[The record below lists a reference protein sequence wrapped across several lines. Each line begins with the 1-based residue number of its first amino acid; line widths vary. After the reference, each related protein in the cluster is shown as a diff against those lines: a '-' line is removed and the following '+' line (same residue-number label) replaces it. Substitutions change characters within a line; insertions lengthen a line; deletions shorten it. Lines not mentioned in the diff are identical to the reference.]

1 MDLKFKGTRL
11 LVCDYDACVDF
22 YHKTLGFELI
32 YQSQSGEET
41 DLKMGNTILNLIKRA
56 SMSNI
61 IGMQENKDNDN
72 LTDNVA
78 LIFTTSDL
86 DETCKQLEANDVKF
100 ISKPVYRPQWGI
112 KTIYLRDPDKNLI
125 GIYQMT
131 DYMPI

>member
-1 MDLKFKGTRL
+1 MNLNFKGTRL
-11 LVCDYDACVDF
+11 LVCDFQGCVDF
-22 YHKTLGFELI
+22 YQKTLGFELI
-32 YQSQSGEET
+32 YQDKDGEEA
-41 DLKMGNTILNLIKRA
+41 DLKMGTTILNLIKRA

-61 IGMQENKDNDN
+61 IGMEDLDDGN

-86 DETCKQLEANDVKF
+86 DATTKQLEEHGVKF

>member
-1 MDLKFKGTRL
+1 MDLNFKGTRL
-11 LVCDYDACVDF
+11 LVCDYDACVEF

-41 DLKMGNTILNLIKRA
+41 DLRMGNTILNLIKRA

-61 IGMQENKDNDN
+61 IGMGESSDNDN

-78 LIFTTSDL
+78 LIFTTQDL
-86 DETCKQLEANDVKF
+86 DETCKQLEANKVKF

>member
-1 MDLKFKGTRL
+1 MNLSFKGTRL
-11 LVCDYDACVDF
+11 LVCDFKACVEF
-22 YHKTLGFELI
+22 YQHTLGFELI
-32 YQSQSGEET
+32 YQDKGGEEA
-41 DLKMGNTILNLIKRA
+41 DLRMGDTILNLIKRS

-61 IGMQENKDNDN
+61 VGTENLANDN

-86 DETCKQLEANDVKF
+86 DETTSKLEKEGIEF

>member
-1 MDLKFKGTRL
+1 MDLNFKGTRL
-11 LVCDYDACVDF
+11 LVCDYDACVEF

-41 DLKMGNTILNLIKRA
+41 DLRMGNTILNLIKRA

-61 IGMQENKDNDN
+61 IGMAENLDNDN

-78 LIFTTSDL
+78 LIFTTADL
-86 DETCKQLEANDVKF
+86 DKTCKELEANNVEF

-125 GIYQMT
+125 GVYQMT
-131 DYMPI
+131 DYMPV

>member
-1 MDLKFKGTRL
+1 MNLNFKGTRL
-11 LVCDYDACVDF
+11 LVCDFKACVEF
-22 YHKTLGFELI
+22 YQKTLGFELI
-32 YQSQSGEET
+32 YQDKDGEEA
-41 DLKMGNTILNLIKRA
+41 DLKMGDTILNLIKRS

-61 IGMQENKDNDN
+61 VGTDNLANDN

-78 LIFTTSDL
+78 LIFVTPDL
-86 DETCKQLEANDVKF
+86 DQTTEELKRQGVEF

>member
-1 MDLKFKGTRL
+1 MNLNFKGTRL
-11 LVCDYDACVDF
+11 LVCDFKACVEF

-32 YQSQSGEET
+32 YQDKDGEEA
-41 DLKMGNTILNLIKRA
+41 DLKMGDTILNLIKRS

-61 IGMQENKDNDN
+61 VGTDNLANDN

-78 LIFTTSDL
+78 LIFVTPDL
-86 DETCKQLEANDVKF
+86 DQTTEELKRQGVEF

>member
-1 MDLKFKGTRL
+1 MDLNFKGTRL
-11 LVCDYDACVDF
+11 LVCDYDACVEF

-41 DLKMGNTILNLIKRA
+41 DLRMGNTILNLIKRA

-61 IGMQENKDNDN
+61 IGMEESLDNDN

-78 LIFTTSDL
+78 LIFTTQDL
-86 DETCKQLEANDVKF
+86 DETCKQLEANKVEF

-131 DYMPI
+131 DYTPI